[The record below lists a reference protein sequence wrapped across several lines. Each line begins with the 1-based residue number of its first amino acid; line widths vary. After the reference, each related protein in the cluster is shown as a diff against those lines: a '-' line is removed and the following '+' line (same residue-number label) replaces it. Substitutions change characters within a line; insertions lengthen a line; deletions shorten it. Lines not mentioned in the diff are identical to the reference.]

1 MMTNRITKTRIT
13 FATLAAATLVTTP
26 VFAQANY
33 PDRNVRLIVSFAP
46 GGPTDV
52 AARILGAAL
61 QEKWGKTVVIENRGG
76 AGGNIGTVAV
86 SRAEPDGYTILVTT
100 SAFSVNLAYSSNP
113 GYAASDLRAAALVA
127 TTPNIIVGAPDL
139 KANSLKEALELA
151 KSGNFAYASA
161 GAGTT
166 PHLSA
171 ERVFKLIGKL
181 DVRHVP
187 FTGAA
192 PAMNAVSAGHVQFGV
207 VAMTPAI
214 ELVKA
219 GKLKGFAVTSAKR
232 SSELPDV
239 PTVTETGVG
248 TIDDATWVALF
259 VPAKTPPAIVAK
271 INADV
276 NELLKQ
282 STIVQQI
289 SKAGLDPLGGALSEI
304 EAYVAAET
312 KKWSDVIGATGVRED
327 VKK

>member
-1 MMTNRITKTRIT
+1 MTAASIRLA
-13 FATLAAATLVTTP
+13 FACLALANTAPAL
-26 VFAQANY
+26 AQDF
-33 PDRNVRLIVSFAP
+33 PDRNVKLVVSFAP

-52 AARILGAAL
+52 GARIIGAAL
-61 QEKWGKTVVIENRGG
+61 QEKWGKPVIIENRGG

-86 SRAEPDGYTILVTT
+86 ARAEPDGYTILVTT
-100 SAFSVNLAYSSNP
+100 SAFSINLTYNANP
-113 GYAASDLRAAALVA
+113 GYAANDLRPAALVA
-127 TTPNIIVGAPDL
+127 TTPNIIVGSPAL
-139 KANSLKEALELA
+139 KANTLSEAIELA
-151 KSGNFAYASA
+151 RREKFAYGSA
-161 GAGTT
+161 GAGTS

-171 ERVFKLIGKL
+171 ERVFKLIGKV

-219 GKLKGFAVTSAKR
+219 GNLKAYAVTSAR
-232 SSELPDV
+232 RAAELPDV

-248 TIDDATWVALF
+248 AIDDATWVAMF
-259 VPAKTPPAIVAK
+259 VPARTPQAIVAK

-282 STIVQQI
+282 PAIVQQI
-289 SKAGLDPLGGALSEI
+289 SRAGLDPLGGSLPEI
-304 EAYVAAET
+304 EAYVGSETRKWAE
-312 KKWSDVIGATGVRED
+312 VINATGARAEEA
-327 VKK
+327 K

>member
-1 MMTNRITKTRIT
+1 M
-13 FATLAAATLVTTP
+13 TLAPARLALVCLALASMAP
-26 VFAQANY
+26 ALAQDF
-33 PDRNVRLIVSFAP
+33 PDRNVKLVVSFAP

-52 AARILGAAL
+52 GARIIGAAL
-61 QEKWGKTVVIENRGG
+61 QEKWGKPVIIENRGG

-86 SRAEPDGYTILVTT
+86 ARAEPDGYTILVTT
-100 SAFSVNLAYSSNP
+100 SAFSINLTYNANP
-113 GYAASDLRAAALVA
+113 GYVANDLRPAALVA
-127 TTPNIIVGAPDL
+127 TTPNIIVGSPAL
-139 KANSLKEALELA
+139 KANTLNEAIELA
-151 KSGNFAYASA
+151 RREKFAYGSA
-161 GAGTT
+161 GAGTS

-171 ERVFKLIGKL
+171 ERVFKLIGKV

-219 GKLKGFAVTSAKR
+219 GALKGYAVTSAKR
-232 SSELPDV
+232 AAELPDV

-248 TIDDATWVALF
+248 AIDDATWVAMF
-259 VPAKTPPAIVAK
+259 VPAKTPQAIVAK

-282 STIVQQI
+282 PAIVQQI
-289 SKAGLDPLGGALSEI
+289 SRAGLDPLGGSVPDI
-304 EAYVAAET
+304 EAYVASETRKWAE
-312 KKWSDVIGATGVRED
+312 VINATGARAEEA
-327 VKK
+327 K

>member
-1 MMTNRITKTRIT
+1 MTAASIRLA
-13 FATLAAATLVTTP
+13 FACLALANTAPAL
-26 VFAQANY
+26 AQDF
-33 PDRNVRLIVSFAP
+33 PDRNVKLVVSFAP

-52 AARILGAAL
+52 GARIIGAAL
-61 QEKWGKTVVIENRGG
+61 QEKWGKPVIIENRGG

-86 SRAEPDGYTILVTT
+86 ARAEPDGYTILVTT
-100 SAFSVNLAYSSNP
+100 SAFSINLTYNANP
-113 GYAASDLRAAALVA
+113 GYAANDLRPAALVA
-127 TTPNIIVGAPDL
+127 TTPNIIVGSPAL
-139 KANSLKEALELA
+139 KANTLSEAIELA
-151 KSGNFAYASA
+151 RREKFAYGSA
-161 GAGTT
+161 GAGTS

-171 ERVFKLIGKL
+171 ERVFKLIGKV

-219 GKLKGFAVTSAKR
+219 GNLKAYAVTSAR
-232 SSELPDV
+232 RAAELPDV

-248 TIDDATWVALF
+248 AIDDATWVAMF
-259 VPAKTPPAIVAK
+259 VPARTPQAIIAK

-282 STIVQQI
+282 PAIVQQI
-289 SKAGLDPLGGALSEI
+289 SRAGLDPLGGSLPDI
-304 EAYVAAET
+304 EAYVGSETRKWAE
-312 KKWSDVIGATGVRED
+312 VINATGARAEEA
-327 VKK
+327 K

>member
-1 MMTNRITKTRIT
+1 MTTAIAR
-13 FATLAAATLVTTP
+13 FALALLTAGWAVP
-26 VFAQANY
+26 APAQNY
-33 PDRNVRLIVSFAP
+33 PDRSVKLVVSFAP

-52 AARILGAAL
+52 GARIIGAAL
-61 QEKWGKTVVIENRGG
+61 QEKWGKPVVIENRGG

-86 SRAEPDGYTILVTT
+86 ARAEPDGYTILVTT
-100 SAFSVNLAYSSNP
+100 SAFSVNLTYTANP
-113 GYAASDLRAAALVA
+113 GYTAADLRPAALVA
-127 TTPNIIVGAPDL
+127 TTPNIIVGSPDL
-139 KANSLKEALELA
+139 KANTLKEAIELA
-151 KSGNFAYASA
+151 RTEKFAFASA

-192 PAMNAVSAGHVQFGV
+192 PAMNAVAAGHVQFGS

-219 GKLKGFAVTSAKR
+219 GKLKAYAVTSAKR
-232 SSELPDV
+232 SPELPDV

-248 TIDDATWVALF
+248 TIDDATWVAMF

-271 INADV
+271 INTDV

-282 STIVQQI
+282 PAIVQQI
-289 SKAGLDPLGGALSEI
+289 SKAGLDPLGGSLSEI
-304 EAYVAAET
+304 EAYVASET
-312 KKWSDVIGATGVRED
+312 KKWGEVINATGARAEEA
-327 VKK
+327 K

>member
-1 MMTNRITKTRIT
+1 MTAASIRLA
-13 FATLAAATLVTTP
+13 FACLALANTAPAL
-26 VFAQANY
+26 AQDF
-33 PDRNVRLIVSFAP
+33 PDRNVKLVVSFAP

-52 AARILGAAL
+52 GARIIGAAL
-61 QEKWGKTVVIENRGG
+61 QEKWGKPVIIENRGG

-86 SRAEPDGYTILVTT
+86 ARAEPDGYTILVTT
-100 SAFSVNLAYSSNP
+100 SAFSINLTYNANP
-113 GYAASDLRAAALVA
+113 GYAANDLRPAALVA
-127 TTPNIIVGAPDL
+127 TTPNIIVGSPAL
-139 KANSLKEALELA
+139 KANTLSEAIELA
-151 KSGNFAYASA
+151 RREKFAYGSA
-161 GAGTT
+161 GAGTS

-171 ERVFKLIGKL
+171 ERVFKLIGKV

-219 GKLKGFAVTSAKR
+219 GNLKAYAVTSAR
-232 SSELPDV
+232 RAAELPDV

-248 TIDDATWVALF
+248 AIDDATWVAMF
-259 VPAKTPPAIVAK
+259 VPARTPQAIVAK

-282 STIVQQI
+282 PAIVQQI
-289 SKAGLDPLGGALSEI
+289 SRAGLDPLGGSLPDI
-304 EAYVAAET
+304 EAYVGSETRKWAE
-312 KKWSDVIGATGVRED
+312 VINATGARAEEA
-327 VKK
+327 K

>member
-1 MMTNRITKTRIT
+1 MS
-13 FATLAAATLVTTP
+13 AATARLALACLALASTAP
-26 VFAQANY
+26 ALAQDF
-33 PDRNVRLIVSFAP
+33 PDRNVKLVVSFAP

-52 AARILGAAL
+52 GARIIGAAL
-61 QEKWGKTVVIENRGG
+61 QEKWGKPVIIENRGG

-86 SRAEPDGYTILVTT
+86 ARAEPDGYTILVTT
-100 SAFSVNLAYSSNP
+100 SAFSINLTYNANP
-113 GYAASDLRAAALVA
+113 GYAANDLRPAALVA
-127 TTPNIIVGAPDL
+127 TTPNIIVGSPAL
-139 KANSLKEALELA
+139 KANTLNEAIELA
-151 KSGNFAYASA
+151 RKEKFAYGSA
-161 GAGTT
+161 GAGTS

-171 ERVFKLIGKL
+171 ERVFKLIGKV

-219 GKLKGFAVTSAKR
+219 GNLKGYAVTSAKR
-232 SSELPDV
+232 ATELPDV

-248 TIDDATWVALF
+248 AIDDATWVAMF
-259 VPAKTPPAIVAK
+259 VPAKTPQAIVAK

-282 STIVQQI
+282 PAIVQQI
-289 SKAGLDPLGGALSEI
+289 SRAGLDPLGGSVPEI
-304 EAYVAAET
+304 EAYVASETRKWAE
-312 KKWSDVIGATGVRED
+312 VINATGARAEEA
-327 VKK
+327 K

>member
-1 MMTNRITKTRIT
+1 MKKATPLVCAIAICA
-13 FATLAAATLVTTP
+13 FAVPALA
-26 VFAQANY
+26 QSNY
-33 PDRNVRLIVSFAP
+33 PDRNIRLIVSFAP

-52 AARILGAAL
+52 AGRIIAAGL
-61 QEKWGKTVVIENRGG
+61 QEKWGKNVIVENRGG

-86 SRAEPDGYTILVTT
+86 ARAEPDGYTILVTT
-100 SAFSVNLAYSSNP
+100 SAFSVNLSYNANP
-113 GYAASDLRAAALVA
+113 GYGASDLKPVALVA

-139 KANSLKEALELA
+139 KADKLKEALELA
-151 KSGNFAYASA
+151 RAGNFSYASA

-219 GKLKGFAVTSAKR
+219 GKLKGYAVTSAKR
-232 SSELPDV
+232 AAELPSV

-248 TIDDATWVALF
+248 NIDDATWVAMF
-259 VPAKTPPAIVAK
+259 VPAKTPPAIAAK
-271 INADV
+271 INEDV
-276 NELLKQ
+276 NALLKQ
-282 STIVQQI
+282 PATVQQI
-289 SKAGLDPLGGALSEI
+289 SKAGLDPLGGSLAEI
-304 EAYVAAET
+304 ETYVATET
-312 KKWSDVIGATGVRED
+312 KKWADVIVATGAREE
-327 VKK
+327 KKP

>member
-1 MMTNRITKTRIT
+1 M
-13 FATLAAATLVTTP
+13 APALAQD
-26 VFAQANY
+26 F
-33 PDRNVRLIVSFAP
+33 PDRNVKLVVSFAP

-52 AARILGAAL
+52 GARIIGAAL
-61 QEKWGKTVVIENRGG
+61 QEKWGKPVIIENRGG

-86 SRAEPDGYTILVTT
+86 ARAEPDGYTILVTT
-100 SAFSVNLAYSSNP
+100 SAFSINLTYNANP
-113 GYAASDLRAAALVA
+113 GYVANDLRPAALVA
-127 TTPNIIVGAPDL
+127 TTPNIIVGSPAL
-139 KANSLKEALELA
+139 KANTLNEAIELA
-151 KSGNFAYASA
+151 RREKFAYGSA
-161 GAGTT
+161 GAGTS

-171 ERVFKLIGKL
+171 ERVFKLIGKV

-219 GKLKGFAVTSAKR
+219 GALKGYAVTSAKR
-232 SSELPDV
+232 AAELPDV

-248 TIDDATWVALF
+248 AIDDATWVAMF
-259 VPAKTPPAIVAK
+259 VPAKTPQAIVAK

-282 STIVQQI
+282 PAIVQQI
-289 SKAGLDPLGGALSEI
+289 SRAGLDPLGGSVPDI
-304 EAYVAAET
+304 EAYVASETRKWAE
-312 KKWSDVIGATGVRED
+312 VINATGARAEEA
-327 VKK
+327 K

>member
-1 MMTNRITKTRIT
+1 MTAASIRLA
-13 FATLAAATLVTTP
+13 FACLALACTAP
-26 VFAQANY
+26 ARAQDF
-33 PDRNVRLIVSFAP
+33 PDRNVKLVVSFAP

-52 AARILGAAL
+52 GARIIGAAL
-61 QEKWGKTVVIENRGG
+61 QEKWGKPVIIENRGG

-86 SRAEPDGYTILVTT
+86 ARAEPDGYTILVTT
-100 SAFSVNLAYSSNP
+100 SAFSINLTYNANP
-113 GYAASDLRAAALVA
+113 GYAANDLRPAALVA
-127 TTPNIIVGAPDL
+127 TTPNIIVGSPAL
-139 KANSLKEALELA
+139 KANTLSEAIELA
-151 KSGNFAYASA
+151 RREKFAYGSA
-161 GAGTT
+161 GAGTS

-171 ERVFKLIGKL
+171 ERVFKLIGKV

-219 GKLKGFAVTSAKR
+219 GNLKGYAVTSAR
-232 SSELPDV
+232 RAAELPDV

-248 TIDDATWVALF
+248 AIDDATWVAMF
-259 VPAKTPPAIVAK
+259 VPARTPQAIIAK

-282 STIVQQI
+282 PAIVQQI
-289 SKAGLDPLGGALSEI
+289 SRAGLDPLGGSLPDI
-304 EAYVAAET
+304 EAYVGSETRKWAE
-312 KKWSDVIGATGVRED
+312 VINATGARAEEA
-327 VKK
+327 K

>member
-1 MMTNRITKTRIT
+1 MTAASIRLA
-13 FATLAAATLVTTP
+13 FACLALACTAPAL
-26 VFAQANY
+26 AQDF
-33 PDRNVRLIVSFAP
+33 PDRNVKLVVSFAP

-52 AARILGAAL
+52 GARIIGAAL
-61 QEKWGKTVVIENRGG
+61 QEKWGKPVIIENRGG

-86 SRAEPDGYTILVTT
+86 ARAEPDGYTILVTT
-100 SAFSVNLAYSSNP
+100 SAFSINLTYNANP
-113 GYAASDLRAAALVA
+113 GYAANDLRPAALVA
-127 TTPNIIVGAPDL
+127 TTPNIIVGSPAL
-139 KANSLKEALELA
+139 KANTLSEAIELA
-151 KSGNFAYASA
+151 RREKFAYGSA
-161 GAGTT
+161 GAGTS

-171 ERVFKLIGKL
+171 ERVFKLIGKV

-219 GKLKGFAVTSAKR
+219 GNLKAYAVTSAR
-232 SSELPDV
+232 RAAELPDV

-248 TIDDATWVALF
+248 AIDDATWVAMF
-259 VPAKTPPAIVAK
+259 VPARTPQAIVAK

-282 STIVQQI
+282 PAIVQQI
-289 SKAGLDPLGGALSEI
+289 SRAGLDPLGGSLPEI
-304 EAYVAAET
+304 EAYVGSETRKWAE
-312 KKWSDVIGATGVRED
+312 VINATGARAEEA
-327 VKK
+327 K

>member
-1 MMTNRITKTRIT
+1 MTAASIRLA
-13 FATLAAATLVTTP
+13 FACLALACTAP
-26 VFAQANY
+26 ARAQDF
-33 PDRNVRLIVSFAP
+33 PDRNVKLVVSFAP

-52 AARILGAAL
+52 GARIIGAAL
-61 QEKWGKTVVIENRGG
+61 QEKWGKPVIIENRGG

-86 SRAEPDGYTILVTT
+86 ARAEPDGYTILVTT
-100 SAFSVNLAYSSNP
+100 SAFSINLTYNANP
-113 GYAASDLRAAALVA
+113 GYAANDLRPAALVA
-127 TTPNIIVGAPDL
+127 TTPNIIVGSPAL
-139 KANSLKEALELA
+139 KANTLSEAIELA
-151 KSGNFAYASA
+151 RREKFAYGSA
-161 GAGTT
+161 GAGTS

-171 ERVFKLIGKL
+171 ERVFKLIGKV

-219 GKLKGFAVTSAKR
+219 GNLKAYAVTSAR
-232 SSELPDV
+232 RAAELPDV

-248 TIDDATWVALF
+248 AIDDATWVAMF
-259 VPAKTPPAIVAK
+259 VPARTPQAIVAK

-282 STIVQQI
+282 PAIVQQI
-289 SKAGLDPLGGALSEI
+289 SRAGLDPLGGSLPDI
-304 EAYVAAET
+304 EAYVGSETRKWAE
-312 KKWSDVIGATGVRED
+312 VINATGARAEEA
-327 VKK
+327 K

>member
-1 MMTNRITKTRIT
+1 MTA
-13 FATLAAATLVTTP
+13 ATARLALACLAAVCVGPAT
-26 VFAQANY
+26 AQTF
-33 PDRNVRLIVSFAP
+33 PDKNVKLIVSFAP

-52 AARILGAAL
+52 GARIIGAAL
-61 QEKWGKTVVIENRGG
+61 QEKWGKPVIIENRGG

-86 SRAEPDGYTILVTT
+86 ARAEPDGYTILVTT
-100 SAFSVNLAYSSNP
+100 SAFSINLTYNANP
-113 GYAASDLRAAALVA
+113 GYVAKELRPAALVA
-127 TTPNIIVGAPDL
+127 TTPNIIVGSPEL
-139 KANSLKEALELA
+139 KANTLKEALDLA
-151 KSGNFAYASA
+151 RKEKFAYGSA
-161 GAGTT
+161 GAGTS

-171 ERVFKLIGKL
+171 ERVFNLIGKA

-219 GKLKGFAVTSAKR
+219 GNLKGYAVTSAKR

-248 TIDDATWVALF
+248 AIDDATWVAMF
-259 VPAKTPPAIVAK
+259 VPEKTPQAIVAK

-282 STIVQQI
+282 PAIVQQI
-289 SKAGLDPLGGALSEI
+289 SRAGLDPLGGSLPEI
-304 EAYVAAET
+304 EAYVANETTKWAE
-312 KKWSDVIGATGVRED
+312 VINATGARAEAS
-327 VKK
+327 K

>member
-1 MMTNRITKTRIT
+1 MTAASIRLA
-13 FATLAAATLVTTP
+13 FACLALACTAP
-26 VFAQANY
+26 ARAQDF
-33 PDRNVRLIVSFAP
+33 PDRNVKLVVSFAP

-52 AARILGAAL
+52 GARIIGAAL
-61 QEKWGKTVVIENRGG
+61 QEKWGKPVIIENRGG

-86 SRAEPDGYTILVTT
+86 ARAEPDGYTILVTT
-100 SAFSVNLAYSSNP
+100 SAFSINLTYNANP
-113 GYAASDLRAAALVA
+113 GYAANDLRPAALVA
-127 TTPNIIVGAPDL
+127 TTPNIIVGSPAL
-139 KANSLKEALELA
+139 KANTLSEAIELA
-151 KSGNFAYASA
+151 RREKFAYGSA
-161 GAGTT
+161 GAGTS

-171 ERVFKLIGKL
+171 ERVFKLIGKV

-219 GKLKGFAVTSAKR
+219 GNLKAYAVTSAR
-232 SSELPDV
+232 RAAELPDV

-248 TIDDATWVALF
+248 AIDDATWVAMF
-259 VPAKTPPAIVAK
+259 VPARTPQAIVAK

-282 STIVQQI
+282 PAIVQQI
-289 SKAGLDPLGGALSEI
+289 SRAGLDPLGGSLPEI
-304 EAYVAAET
+304 EAYVGSETRKWAE
-312 KKWSDVIGATGVRED
+312 VINATGARAEEA
-327 VKK
+327 K

>member
-1 MMTNRITKTRIT
+1 M
-13 FATLAAATLVTTP
+13 TLAPARLALVCLALASTAP
-26 VFAQANY
+26 ALAQDF
-33 PDRNVRLIVSFAP
+33 PDRNVKLVVSFAP

-52 AARILGAAL
+52 GARIIGAAL
-61 QEKWGKTVVIENRGG
+61 QEKWGKPVIIENRGG

-86 SRAEPDGYTILVTT
+86 ARAEPDGYTLLVTT
-100 SAFSVNLAYSSNP
+100 SAFSINLTYNANP
-113 GYAASDLRAAALVA
+113 GYAANDLRPAALVA
-127 TTPNIIVGAPDL
+127 TTPNIIVGSPAL
-139 KANSLKEALELA
+139 KANTLNEAIELA
-151 KSGNFAYASA
+151 RREKFAYGSA
-161 GAGTT
+161 GAGTS

-171 ERVFKLIGKL
+171 ERVFKLIGKV

-219 GKLKGFAVTSAKR
+219 GALKGYAVTSAKR
-232 SSELPDV
+232 AAELPDV

-248 TIDDATWVALF
+248 AIDDATWVAMF
-259 VPAKTPPAIVAK
+259 VPAKTPQAIVAK

-282 STIVQQI
+282 PAIVQQI
-289 SKAGLDPLGGALSEI
+289 SRAGLDPLGGSLPEI
-304 EAYVAAET
+304 EAYVASETRKWAE
-312 KKWSDVIGATGVRED
+312 VINATGARAEEA
-327 VKK
+327 K

>member
-1 MMTNRITKTRIT
+1 MTAASIRLA
-13 FATLAAATLVTTP
+13 FACLALACTAPAL
-26 VFAQANY
+26 AQDF
-33 PDRNVRLIVSFAP
+33 PDRNVKLVVSFAP

-52 AARILGAAL
+52 GARIIGAAL
-61 QEKWGKTVVIENRGG
+61 QEKWGKPVIIETRGG

-86 SRAEPDGYTILVTT
+86 ARAEPDGYTILVTT
-100 SAFSVNLAYSSNP
+100 SAFSINLTYNANP
-113 GYAASDLRAAALVA
+113 GYAANDLRPAALVA
-127 TTPNIIVGAPDL
+127 TTPNIIVGSPAL
-139 KANSLKEALELA
+139 KANTLSEAIELA
-151 KSGNFAYASA
+151 RREKFAYGSA
-161 GAGTT
+161 GAGTS

-171 ERVFKLIGKL
+171 ERVFKLIGKV

-219 GKLKGFAVTSAKR
+219 GNLKAYAVTSAR
-232 SSELPDV
+232 RAAELPDV

-248 TIDDATWVALF
+248 AIDDATWVAMF
-259 VPAKTPPAIVAK
+259 VPARTPQAIVAK

-282 STIVQQI
+282 PAIVQQI
-289 SKAGLDPLGGALSEI
+289 SRAGLDPLGGSLPEI
-304 EAYVAAET
+304 EAYVGSETRKWAE
-312 KKWSDVIGATGVRED
+312 VINATGARAEEA
-327 VKK
+327 K

>member
-1 MMTNRITKTRIT
+1 MMKTNIAAAISTAS
-13 FATLAAATLVTTP
+13 FVALAAPA
-26 VFAQANY
+26 FAQANY

-61 QEKWGKTVVIENRGG
+61 QEQWGKTVVIENRGG

-100 SAFSVNLAYSSNP
+100 SAFSVNLAYSANP
-113 GYAASDLRAAALVA
+113 GYSAADLKPVALVA

-139 KANSLKEALELA
+139 KANNLKEALELA
-151 KSGNFAYASA
+151 KTGNFAYASA

-214 ELVKA
+214 ALVKA
-219 GKLKGFAVTSAKR
+219 GKLKGYAVTSAKR

-248 TIDDATWVALF
+248 NIDDATWVALF
-259 VPAKTPPAIVAK
+259 VPSKTPAAIVAK
-271 INADV
+271 INTDV
-276 NELLKQ
+276 NALLKQ
-282 STIVQQI
+282 PAIVQQI
-289 SKAGLDPLGGALSEI
+289 SKAGLDPLGGSLSDI
-304 EAYVAAET
+304 EAYVASET
-312 KKWSDVIGATGVRED
+312 KKWAEVIAATGARED

>member
-1 MMTNRITKTRIT
+1 MTAASIRLA
-13 FATLAAATLVTTP
+13 FACLALACTAPAL
-26 VFAQANY
+26 AQDF
-33 PDRNVRLIVSFAP
+33 PDRNVKLVVSFAP

-52 AARILGAAL
+52 GARIIGAAL
-61 QEKWGKTVVIENRGG
+61 QEKWGKPVIIENRGG

-86 SRAEPDGYTILVTT
+86 ARAEPDGYTILVTT
-100 SAFSVNLAYSSNP
+100 SAFSINLTYNANP
-113 GYAASDLRAAALVA
+113 GYAANDLRPAALVA
-127 TTPNIIVGAPDL
+127 TTPNIIVGSPAL
-139 KANSLKEALELA
+139 KANTLSEAIELA
-151 KSGNFAYASA
+151 RREKFAYGSA
-161 GAGTT
+161 GAGTS

-171 ERVFKLIGKL
+171 ERVFKLIGKV

-219 GKLKGFAVTSAKR
+219 GNLKAYAVTSAR
-232 SSELPDV
+232 RAAELPDV

-248 TIDDATWVALF
+248 AIDDATWVAMF
-259 VPAKTPPAIVAK
+259 VPAKTPQAIVAK

-282 STIVQQI
+282 PAIVQQI
-289 SKAGLDPLGGALSEI
+289 SRAGLDPLGGSLPEI
-304 EAYVAAET
+304 EAYVGSETRKWAE
-312 KKWSDVIGATGVRED
+312 VINATGARAEEA
-327 VKK
+327 K

>member
-1 MMTNRITKTRIT
+1 M
-13 FATLAAATLVTTP
+13 TLAPARLALVCLALASTAP
-26 VFAQANY
+26 ALAQDF
-33 PDRNVRLIVSFAP
+33 PDRNVKLVVSFAP

-52 AARILGAAL
+52 GARIIGAAL
-61 QEKWGKTVVIENRGG
+61 QEKWGKPVIIENRGG

-86 SRAEPDGYTILVTT
+86 ARAEPDGYTILVTT
-100 SAFSVNLAYSSNP
+100 SAFSINLTYNANP
-113 GYAASDLRAAALVA
+113 GYVANDLRPAALVA
-127 TTPNIIVGAPDL
+127 TTPNIIVGSPAL
-139 KANSLKEALELA
+139 KANTLNEAIELA
-151 KSGNFAYASA
+151 RREKFAYGSA
-161 GAGTT
+161 GAGTS

-171 ERVFKLIGKL
+171 ERVFKLIGKV

-219 GKLKGFAVTSAKR
+219 GALKGYAVTSAKR
-232 SSELPDV
+232 AAELPDV

-248 TIDDATWVALF
+248 AIDDATWVAML
-259 VPAKTPPAIVAK
+259 VPAKTPQAIVAK

-282 STIVQQI
+282 PAIVQQI
-289 SKAGLDPLGGALSEI
+289 SRAGLDPLGGSLPEI
-304 EAYVAAET
+304 EAYVASETRKWAE
-312 KKWSDVIGATGVRED
+312 VINATGARAEEA
-327 VKK
+327 K